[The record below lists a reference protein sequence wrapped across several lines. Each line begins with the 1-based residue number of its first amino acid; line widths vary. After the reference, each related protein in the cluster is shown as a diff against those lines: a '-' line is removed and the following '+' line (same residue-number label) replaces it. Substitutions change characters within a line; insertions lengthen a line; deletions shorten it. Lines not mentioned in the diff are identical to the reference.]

1 MPNTTYTKNMSK
13 NLRVLDVPTKFH
25 TSTITKISNKSKNA
39 FSLPAGPKYSCP
51 GATDACKDCYAMKG
65 RHYFS
70 NVQQAFG
77 GNWKLLSRLK
87 RNRASKKVIRLLQDA
102 VPKHAKV
109 FRIHESGDWYSQEY
123 VDAWTAVIRSR
134 PDVKFWAYT
143 RSFHLNF
150 QKIVRLKNFALW
162 ASTDSYNKVEAT
174 DFVKRYKRSNVKHA
188 YGPWEHDRELPEGSF
203 PCPVTTNQLA
213 LDGAC
218 EKCMLCVDKHR
229 VKKNVVFLA
238 H

>member
-1 MPNTTYTKNMSK
+1 MNTYTKN
-13 NLRVLDVPTKFH
+13 V
-25 TSTITKISNKSKNA
+25 TKIMKKVGVPYNLTASGPSKIAKSKNNS
-39 FSLPAGPKYSCP
+39 FSMLAGPKYGCP
-51 GATDACKDCYAMKG
+51 GATPACKDCYAMKG
-65 RHYFS
+65 RHQMAV
-70 NVQQAFG
+70 VQTALG
-77 GNWKLLSRLK
+77 KNWRLM
-87 RNRASKKVIRLLQDA
+87 RNMEHNRAHKKALRMLLNII
-102 VPKHAKV
+102 PKNAKI
-109 FRIHESGDWYSQEY
+109 FRIHESSDFYNQWY
-123 VDAWTAVIRSR
+123 VNIWTAVIRSR

-143 RSFHLNF
+143 RSFHLNY
-150 QKIVRLKNFALW
+150 QKMVRLPNFALW

-203 PCPVTTNQLA
+203 VCPVTTKKLA